1 MQRGTFYIPLGFG
14 GGKVWKMESATTFNL
29 FLEPQVTL
37 AHDGV
42 SPKFQL
48 FSGLNMQFPIG
59 H

>member
-1 MQRGTFYIPLGFG
+1 MQRGIFYIPLGFG
-14 GGKVWKMESATTFNL
+14 GGKVWKMESGTTL
-29 FLEPQVTL
+29 TCSLPQVTL